1 MSAPLTRLQAYDLL
15 DRAPLSLVQVAIM
28 RAYIACQP
36 SALPV
41 DQGESWPG
49 LKHLCEAARASRGK
63 VQAERR
69 LLFQAGVLLKRP
81 QPRGA
86 PLRCTVDLD
95 ADRLQRVA
103 QLRTERQTLPR
114 RGTPATAADPC
125 HGATEEA
132 GPVAGGMP
140 QDGRGA
146 ATRWQGGMPRR
157 GTEPAPYNPLQ
168 EPITHRARSRGPE
181 GATPPAPVGAT
192 PAADAA
198 GVLMETLEQL
208 TALTTTLRAELE
220 AEREARRRLE
230 AQLGSLQAA
239 LEALTAQPKAQ
250 AQPEAAHEAQ
260 AHVEAPAGPVDAAP
274 APEALEVVEAPA
286 RPVLTLVAGGQ
297 TLPARSRP
305 QRPPRAEVEAA
316 VVACAETVLG
326 RLDGRRRAVFGMGGA
341 PRAAFAQASVAAM
354 AKALLRLD
362 SRQSGLSAAVTA
374 AEALAARAD
383 LAQELVA
390 RGHEIDLVHAFMLR
404 SPSNRRWMA
413 TSPQYPQPIGQ
424 APDFVVILREVDRN
438 LEAAQAW
445 DAAGRPL
452 GHDSASLEA
461 WTSYLSARRRVPV
474 SASPDVRKQART
486 EWAKAAPTPEGVEQR
501 QRVARAFATA
511 AGVAFDPFTPTAAQE
526 AAFVAAWFDDE
537 AATSA
542 QAAR

>member
-28 RAYIACQP
+28 RAYIACQ
-36 SALPV
+36 SSTLPV
-41 DQGESWPG
+41 EQGESWPG

-69 LLFQAGVLLKRP
+69 LLFEAGALIKRP
-81 QPRGA
+81 QRRGE

-103 QLRTERQTLPR
+103 QLRAERLTLPR
-114 RGTPATAADPC
+114 RGTPATVADPC
-125 HGATEEA
+125 HAVAEEA
-132 GPVAGGMP
+132 GAVAGGMP

-146 ATRWQGGMPRR
+146 ATRWQGGMPHG

-168 EPITHRARSRGPE
+168 EPLTHRARGRGPK

-198 GVLMETLEQL
+198 GGLMDIVES
-208 TALTTTLRAELE
+208 LRAELE

-239 LEALTAQPKAQ
+239 LAALTAQPMAQ
-250 AQPEAAHEAQ
+250 AQPEAPHEAQ
-260 AHVEAPAGPVDAAP
+260 ARLEEPAGPVAAAP
-274 APEALEVVEAPA
+274 APEALEVVEAPC

-297 TLPARSRP
+297 TLPARSRAV
-305 QRPPRAEVEAA
+305 RAPRAEVEAA
-316 VVACAETVLG
+316 VVACAETVLA
-326 RLDGRRRAVFGMGGA
+326 RLDSRRRAVFGMGGT
-341 PRAAFAQASVAAM
+341 PRESFAQASVAAM

-445 DAAGRPL
+445 DTGGRPL

-461 WTSYLSARRRVPV
+461 WTSYLSARRRVPA
-474 SASPDVRKQART
+474 SAGLEVRKQARS
-486 EWAKAAPTPEGVEQR
+486 EWAQAAATPDGTAQR
-501 QRVARAFATA
+501 LRVAQAFTKA
-511 AGVAFDPFTPTAAQE
+511 AGVAFDPFAPTPAQE

-537 AATSA
+537 ADQSA

>member
-15 DRAPLSLVQVAIM
+15 DRAPLSLVQVAIV
-28 RAYIACQP
+28 RAYIGCMP
-36 SALPV
+36 SALPLE
-41 DQGESWPG
+41 QGESWPG
-49 LKHLCEAARASRGK
+49 LKHLCEATRASRGK

-69 LLFQAGVLLKRP
+69 LLFEAGVLIKRP
-81 QPRGA
+81 QLRGE
-86 PLRCTVDLD
+86 PLRCAVDVG
-95 ADRLQRVA
+95 ADRLARVA
-103 QLRTERQTLPR
+103 ELRTARRTLPR
-114 RGTPATAADPC
+114 AGTPATQADPC
-125 HGATEEA
+125 HATAEGA
-132 GPVAGGMP
+132 GVVAGGLP

-168 EPITHRARSRGPE
+168 EPNTHRARSGAPE
-181 GATPPAPVGAT
+181 GAAPPAPTGAT
-192 PAADAA
+192 PAAEAA
-198 GVLMETLEQL
+198 GGLVEIVEQ
-208 TALTTTLRAELE
+208 LRAELA

-230 AQLGSLQAA
+230 DLLASMQAT
-239 LEALTAQPKAQ
+239 LEALTAQPKA
-250 AQPEAAHEAQ
+250 APLPAPPAEALPLPEAA
-260 AHVEAPAGPVDAAP
+260 AGPVEAAP
-274 APEALEVVEAPA
+274 APEALEVAEAPT

-297 TLPARSRP
+297 ALPARSRP
-305 QRPPRAEVEAA
+305 QRTPRAEVEAA

-341 PRAAFAQASVAAM
+341 PRTTFAQGSVAAM

-362 SRQSGLSAAVTA
+362 SRQSGLSAAVSA

-413 TSPQYPQPIGQ
+413 TSAQYPQPIGQ

-461 WTSYLSARRRVPV
+461 WTSYLSARRRVPTT
-474 SASPDVRKQART
+474 AGPDVRRQART
-486 EWAKAAPTPEGVEQR
+486 EWAKAAATPEGTEQR
-501 QRVARAFATA
+501 LRVARAFSAA
-511 AGVAFDPFTPTAAQE
+511 AGVAFDPFAPTAAQE

-537 AATSA
+537 ADVSA